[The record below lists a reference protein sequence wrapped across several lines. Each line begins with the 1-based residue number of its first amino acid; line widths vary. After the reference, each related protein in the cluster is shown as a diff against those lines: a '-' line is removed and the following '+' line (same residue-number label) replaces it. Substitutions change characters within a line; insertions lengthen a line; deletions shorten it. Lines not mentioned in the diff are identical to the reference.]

1 LDTAFGVS
9 NNKQSVYLKQLTK
22 EEMKEYASDE
32 VKTVWH
38 QLALEI
44 IPTIKEMTNR
54 NSKLRSEPAVTDD
67 PNPSTS
73 STISTVADGEEVL
86 IVDGPTSEEEKV
98 EEAKEQLEA
107 EGNESPSVEQIQ
119 KLIDSKVRVVTVFNK
134 SRRDSFV
141 DTSYAAGTLSIILN
155 AKHDFYNKFV
165 GKIIEDENDKVP
177 FELFLMAV
185 MKSIKNLDL
194 EYGDAMDRLMH
205 GINERISKYMME
217 YNKTN
222 E

>member
-1 LDTAFGVS
+1 
-9 NNKQSVYLKQLTK
+9 
-22 EEMKEYASDE
+22 M
-32 VKTVWH
+32 
-38 QLALEI
+38 
-44 IPTIKEMTNR
+44 
-54 NSKLRSEPAVTDD
+54 
-67 PNPSTS
+67 
-73 STISTVADGEEVL
+73 
-86 IVDGPTSEEEKV
+86 
-98 EEAKEQLEA
+98 
-107 EGNESPSVEQIQ
+107 
-119 KLIDSKVRVVTVFNK
+119 
-134 SRRDSFV
+134 
-141 DTSYAAGTLSIILN
+141 N